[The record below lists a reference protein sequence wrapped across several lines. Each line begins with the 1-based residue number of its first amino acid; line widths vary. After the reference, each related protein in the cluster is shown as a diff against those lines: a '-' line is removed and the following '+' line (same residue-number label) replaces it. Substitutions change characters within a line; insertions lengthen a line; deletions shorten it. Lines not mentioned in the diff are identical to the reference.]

1 MIDVSWGNNTSK
13 RYVTN
18 LKIGVLNRDNI
29 LAEIINAATSSK
41 AKIAQVSA
49 QSNDVKEG
57 TIRMKIEIGS
67 VLELDNVIANI
78 QKVKNVYSIER
89 LGQ

>member
-1 MIDVSWGNNTSK
+1 M
-13 RYVTN
+13 
-18 LKIGVLNRDNI
+18 NRDNI

-41 AKIAQVSA
+41 AKIIQVSA

-57 TIRMKIEIGS
+57 TIRMKIEVGS

-78 QKVKNVYSIER
+78 QKVKNVYAIER
-89 LGQ
+89 LG